1 LAHNRWHPHEVLVGL
16 NDRDPQLHDVH
27 RLDLRTGEL
36 TLVEKNPGFA
46 GWLIDSDL
54 TVRGGVVVGPDGTQQ
69 IMLRDTGEGAYSPFL
84 EIPHEDSSGTGI
96 VSFSRDGRS
105 VLMHSTIGVNA

>member
-1 LAHNRWHPHEVLVGL
+1 
-16 NDRDPQLHDVH
+16 
-27 RLDLRTGEL
+27 GEL
-36 TLVEKNPGFA
+36 TLVEKNPGLA

-105 VLMHSTIGVNA
+105 VLMHSTIGVNASRLLSVDLGTGEETVLAADDTYDV